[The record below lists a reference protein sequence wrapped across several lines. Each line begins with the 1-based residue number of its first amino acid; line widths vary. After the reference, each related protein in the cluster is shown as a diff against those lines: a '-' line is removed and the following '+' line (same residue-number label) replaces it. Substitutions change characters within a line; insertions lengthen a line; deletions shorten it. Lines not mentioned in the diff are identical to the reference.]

1 MQTTIQLLYKTVSGN
16 KKKERF
22 ETILEPLQAL
32 IQIALLSYFPI
43 GSKLTIQNNILHIQ
57 APSYRQ
63 SVTRWYNNDTQEDLF
78 YLFNIFCRFKKFY
91 IDVKVEHTKLFELLI
106 LQAKNGI
113 NNLIRTYNQTDKT
126 HVLHTLQMYKNM
138 LDGTTYNY
146 HTMHHHPSSPAT
158 NTNMVNVSSLIQLP
172 LLSLSSTNS
181 LNHITASNTST
192 IQNNTQYTN
201 TNIIDKN
208 KNYKNNAFDKRNKM
222 NSKHEN
228 DNISSPLAFD
238 DRNDNEKEFNKD
250 SMHSSSTPVSSA
262 QMSIPTPPMTNATVT
277 ATHASTINASSCQ
290 PEIDMDTIF
299 IKISE
304 LYSDEMFR
312 IIYNAFIEMDR
323 DNTNYLDYSN
333 GLNTILH
340 PINIRIKK
348 WIDEN
353 IVF

>member
-32 IQIALLSYFPI
+32 IQIALLSYYPI

-57 APSYRQ
+57 APSYTQ

-91 IDVKVEHTKLFELLI
+91 TDIKVEHTKLFELLI
-106 LQAKNGI
+106 HLAKNGI

-138 LDGTTYNY
+138 LDGTNNNYNY
-146 HTMHHHPSSPAT
+146 HTAAATPVSVSIIPELNHIVPPSLSQQQQQQQSSMNHEHSPYDKNNNKHNNKHGYHDKKNKITRVENDNVTASSISLESESERQLNKKELNSFPMSSPA
-158 NTNMVNVSSLIQLP
+158 SQ
-172 LLSLSSTNS
+172 
-181 LNHITASNTST
+181 ASP
-192 IQNNTQYTN
+192 
-201 TNIIDKN
+201 
-208 KNYKNNAFDKRNKM
+208 A
-222 NSKHEN
+222 
-228 DNISSPLAFD
+228 SP
-238 DRNDNEKEFNKD
+238 
-250 SMHSSSTPVSSA
+250 
-262 QMSIPTPPMTNATVT
+262 
-277 ATHASTINASSCQ
+277 AS

-304 LYSDEMFR
+304 LYTDEIFR
-312 IIYNAFIEMDR
+312 IIYNVFIEMSR
-323 DNTNYLDYSN
+323 DDTNFVDYAN
-333 GLNTILH
+333 GLNMMLH

>member
-1 MQTTIQLLYKTVSGN
+1 MNIISMQTTIQLLYKTVSGN

-57 APSYRQ
+57 APSYTQ

-91 IDVKVEHTKLFELLI
+91 IDIKVEHTKLFELLI
-106 LQAKNGI
+106 HQAKNGI

-138 LDGTTYNY
+138 LDGTTHHY
-146 HTMHHHPSSPAT
+146 HHTHSSSMT
-158 NTNMVNVSSLIQLP
+158 NTGVVNVSSLIQLP
-172 LLSLSSTNS
+172 LLSLASTNT
-181 LNHITASNTST
+181 LNHINASNAST
-192 IQNNTQYTN
+192 NIQNESTLQNNTQNVN
-201 TNIIDKN
+201 TGIVDKN
-208 KNYKNNAFDKRNKM
+208 KNYKNNAFDKRNKI

-228 DNISSPLAFD
+228 DNVSLSFD
-238 DRNDNEKEFNKD
+238 EKNENEKDLNKD
-250 SMHSSSTPVSSA
+250 SMQPSSTLSKLSFPNSSS
-262 QMSIPTPPMTNATVT
+262 QTVT
-277 ATHASTINASSCQ
+277 ATATPLSCQ
-290 PEIDMDTIF
+290 PEIDIDAIF

-304 LYSDEMFR
+304 LYTDEMFR
-312 IIYNAFIEMDR
+312 IIYNVFIEIGR
-323 DNTNYLDYSN
+323 DDTNYLDYAN
-333 GLNTILH
+333 GLNMMLR